1 MSCRKCRR
9 WHFRDPKFKN
19 FLGVFPQVWGTFGAL
34 TFFSFKISCC
44 AADYWHLIAYEINTQ
59 GWKKRLG
66 LEGVRGGGG
75 GAFWKLLLPRG
86 GTIFICN
93 YFGGFKFWYTT
104 LLKTPATVWEL
115 INDQSLTKG
124 VTKHASWIES
134 KTLGNISQTADLN
147 RRVYNIASCVQ
158 EMQMWHVNCN
168 NIIILYCLENY
179 PKNWSRLTCNVLGGV

>member
-19 FLGVFPQVWGTFGAL
+19 FLGVLPQVWGTFGAL
-34 TFFSFKISCC
+34 TFLLLQNLMLCC
-44 AADYWHLIAYEINTQ
+44 WLLASYSLWNQ
-59 GWKKRLG
+59 CPRL
-66 LEGVRGGGG
+66 EEETWSRRGQRGGG

-104 LLKTPATVWEL
+104 LLKTPAALWEL
-115 INDQSLTKG
+115 MNDQSLTKG

-134 KTLGNISQTADLN
+134 KTVIF
-147 RRVYNIASCVQ
+147 RRLQIWIEGFITLQVVCKKCRCG
-158 EMQMWHVNCN
+158 M
-168 NIIILYCLENY
+168 
-179 PKNWSRLTCNVLGGV
+179 

>member
-19 FLGVFPQVWGTFGAL
+19 FLGELPQVWGTFGAL
-34 TFFSFKISCC
+34 TFLLLQNLMLRCWTPASYSLWNQCP
-44 AADYWHLIAYEINTQ
+44 
-59 GWKKRLG
+59 RL
-66 LEGVRGGGG
+66 EEET
-75 GAFWKLLLPRG
+75 WKLLLPSW

-104 LLKTPATVWEL
+104 LLKTPASLWDV

-134 KTLGNISQTADLN
+134 KTVIF
-147 RRVYNIASCVQ
+147 RRLQ
-158 EMQMWHVNCN
+158 
-168 NIIILYCLENY
+168 
-179 PKNWSRLTCNVLGGV
+179 NWIKGFITLQVECKKCRCGM

>member
-19 FLGVFPQVWGTFGAL
+19 FLGYSPRFGAPL
-34 TFFSFKISCC
+34 VHWLFFSFKISCC
-44 AADYWHLIAYEINTQ
+44 AADYWRLIAYEINTQ

-75 GAFWKLLLPRG
+75 VHFENCYCQGG

-104 LLKTPATVWEL
+104 LLKTPATIWEL

-134 KTLGNISQTADLN
+134 KTVIF
-147 RRVYNIASCVQ
+147 RRLQIWIEGFITLQVVCKKCRCG
-158 EMQMWHVNCN
+158 M
-168 NIIILYCLENY
+168 
-179 PKNWSRLTCNVLGGV
+179 